1 MQRSKNIFLMLALL
15 GTSIS
20 FGQDLGKHEGKDRVF
35 IIASKKAEE
44 INRQTKILQ
53 KDKDGLKK
61 RKLKIYNVL
70 PIKYS
75 EGLENQNWINDQLFY
90 EKVKRKKNDFEVILI
105 GLVGG
110 VKLKQTEMI
119 SLKKLFTLID
129 GMPMRRS
136 EIKN

>member
-1 MQRSKNIFLMLALL
+1 MLALL

-20 FGQDLGKHEGKDRVF
+20 FGQDLGKHEWKDRVF

-44 INRQTKILQ
+44 LNSQTKILQ

-61 RKLKIYNVL
+61 RKLKVYKVL

-105 GLVGG
+105 GLDGG
-110 VKLKQTEMI
+110 VKLRQTEMI

-129 GMPMRRS
+129 GMPMRRR

>member
-1 MQRSKNIFLMLALL
+1 MLVLL
-15 GTSIS
+15 CTSIS

-44 INRQTKILQ
+44 LNRQTKILQ

-61 RKLKIYNVL
+61 RKLKVYKVL

-105 GLVGG
+105 GLDGG
-110 VKLKQTEMI
+110 VKLRQTEMI

-129 GMPMRRS
+129 GMPMRRR

>member
-1 MQRSKNIFLMLALL
+1 MQRSKNILLMLVLL

-20 FGQDLGKHEGKDRVF
+20 FGQDLGKHEWKDRVF

-44 INRQTKILQ
+44 LNKQTKILQ

-61 RKLKIYNVL
+61 RKLKIYKVL

-105 GLVGG
+105 GLDGG
-110 VKLKQTEMI
+110 VKLRQTEMI

-129 GMPMRRS
+129 GMPMRRR
-136 EIKN
+136 EI

>member
-1 MQRSKNIFLMLALL
+1 MLALL
-15 GTSIS
+15 GNSIS
-20 FGQDLGKHEGKDRVF
+20 FGQDLGKHEWKDRVF

-44 INRQTKILQ
+44 LNSQTKILQ

-61 RKLKIYNVL
+61 RKLKVYKVL

-75 EGLENQNWINDQLFY
+75 EGLENQNWIDDQLFY

-105 GLVGG
+105 GLDGG
-110 VKLKQTEMI
+110 VKLRQTEMI

-129 GMPMRRS
+129 GMPMRRR

>member
-1 MQRSKNIFLMLALL
+1 MLALL

-61 RKLKIYNVL
+61 RKLKIYKVL

-105 GLVGG
+105 GLDGG